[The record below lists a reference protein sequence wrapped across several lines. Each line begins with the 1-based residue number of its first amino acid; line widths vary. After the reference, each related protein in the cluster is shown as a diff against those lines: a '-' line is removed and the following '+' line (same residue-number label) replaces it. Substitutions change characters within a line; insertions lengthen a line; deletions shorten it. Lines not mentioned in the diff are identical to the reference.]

1 MKTLAQHTLIY
12 DKDCPLCVGYTQA
25 FIRSKMLDKNGR
37 LSYTEAINNSQFPLD
52 VVRAKNEIA
61 LVNTQTY
68 EVIYGIDSLLEILG
82 HSWPLLKKIGLFP
95 PIYVLLKS
103 IYGFISY
110 NRKVII
116 LKQNQNTCE
125 SCTPTFHKGYR
136 WLYIMTAAIITSLIM
151 LQFNSLLLPY
161 IKSSSWFREF
171 LLCGGQLLFQGMILS
186 MIRPKIMIHYFGH
199 MMTVSLGG
207 ALLLLVLIGMN
218 SLFLLPHS
226 INLIAFI
233 CIVGLMFLEHKR
245 RIELLQYPTILTWTW
260 VLYRVLW
267 LPILIQL

>member
-37 LSYTEAINNSQFPLD
+37 LSYTEAINYSQFPLD

-61 LVNTQTY
+61 LVDTQTY
-68 EVIYGIDSLLEILG
+68 EVTYGIDSLLKILG

-95 PIYVLLKS
+95 PIYFLLKK
-103 IYGFISY
+103 IYAFISY

-125 SCTPTFHKGYR
+125 SCTPAFHKGYR
-136 WLYIMTAAIITSLIM
+136 WLYIMTAALITSLIM
-151 LQFNSLLLPY
+151 SQFNSLLLPY
-161 IKSSSWFREF
+161 IKSSSWIREF
-171 LLCGGQLLFQGMILS
+171 LLCGGQLLFQGAIIAA
-186 MIRPKIMIHYFGH
+186 IRPNIRLNYFGH
-199 MMTVSLGG
+199 MMTISLSG
-207 ALLLLVLIGMN
+207 ALALFILVGMN
-218 SLFLLPHS
+218 TLFMLSPTVNLL
-226 INLIAFI
+226 AFI
-233 CIVGLMFLEHKR
+233 SIVGLMFFEHKR
-245 RIELLQYPTILTWTW
+245 RIHLLQYPPILTWTW

-267 LPILIQL
+267 LPLLIQF